1 MSDPMNTP
9 GELPVTF
16 RRDCATRTVL
26 DHVTSR
32 WGVLILLGLY
42 RSTLRWGELRTAV
55 DGISEKMLNQN
66 LRTFQDDGFVTRT
79 SHPEVPPRV
88 EYSLTPLGR
97 DLVEHLLPLTGWIAA
112 NADSIVGS
120 PSPTVNNAR
129 G

>member
-1 MSDPMNTP
+1 MASSPNTP
-9 GELPVTF
+9 GELPGTF

-32 WGVLILLGLY
+32 WGVVILLALA

-66 LRTFQDDGFVTRT
+66 LRTFQADGLVTRT

-88 EYSLTPLGR
+88 EYALTDLGQ
-97 DLVEHLLPLTGWIAA
+97 DLVQHLLPLTGWIAA
-112 NADSIVGS
+112 HAETIVRGPEGADQ
-120 PSPTVNNAR
+120 P
-129 G
+129 